1 MKRLLI
7 VLLIALMSVGCSNK
21 NSQQSSQATPESSQ
35 TSEKNLTIE
44 DVEGYWDCKSDEE
57 GILLKLG
64 WKNDIDLYYSDGSKE
79 KNSYNI
85 IDSDSN
91 SIEIEMRDEDKTT
104 NEINVK
110 INTVL
115 EQNKHYK
122 FTGCLE
128 SEIGYEDKYNTPE
141 FLEFLDNFNSY
152 EQYFD
157 IVN

>member
-7 VLLIALMSVGCSNK
+7 VLLIALISVGCSNK

-44 DVEGYWDCKSDEE
+44 DVEGYWECKSDEE

-91 SIEIEMRDEDKTT
+91 SIEIEMRDEDKIT
-104 NEINVK
+104 NIITKSDDNGETITLKRNKKEHYFIRIPKDKFYVK
-110 INTVL
+110 LI
-115 EQNKHYK
+115 
-122 FTGCLE
+122 
-128 SEIGYEDKYNTPE
+128 EDYGGE
-141 FLEFLDNFNSY
+141 
-152 EQYFD
+152 
-157 IVN
+157 

>member
-7 VLLIALMSVGCSNK
+7 VLLIALISVGCSNK

-44 DVEGYWDCKSDEE
+44 DVEGYWECKSDEE

-91 SIEIEMRDEDKTT
+91 SIEIEVRDEDKTT
-104 NEINVK
+104 NIIIKSDDNGETITLKRNKKEHYFIRIPKDKFYVK
-110 INTVL
+110 LI
-115 EQNKHYK
+115 
-122 FTGCLE
+122 
-128 SEIGYEDKYNTPE
+128 EDYGGE
-141 FLEFLDNFNSY
+141 
-152 EQYFD
+152 
-157 IVN
+157 

>member
-44 DVEGYWDCKSDEE
+44 DVEGYWECKSDEE

-104 NEINVK
+104 NIIIKSDDNGETITLKRNKKEHYFIRIPKDKFYVK
-110 INTVL
+110 LI
-115 EQNKHYK
+115 
-122 FTGCLE
+122 
-128 SEIGYEDKYNTPE
+128 EDYGGE
-141 FLEFLDNFNSY
+141 
-152 EQYFD
+152 
-157 IVN
+157 

>member
-7 VLLIALMSVGCSNK
+7 VLLIALISVGCSNK

-44 DVEGYWDCKSDEE
+44 DVEGYWECKSDEE

-91 SIEIEMRDEDKTT
+91 SIEIEMRDETT
-104 NEINVK
+104 NIIIKSDDNGETITLKRNKKEHYFIRIPKDKFYVK
-110 INTVL
+110 LI
-115 EQNKHYK
+115 
-122 FTGCLE
+122 
-128 SEIGYEDKYNTPE
+128 EDYGGE
-141 FLEFLDNFNSY
+141 
-152 EQYFD
+152 
-157 IVN
+157 

>member
-7 VLLIALMSVGCSNK
+7 VLLIALISVGCSNK

-44 DVEGYWDCKSDEE
+44 DVEGYWECKSDEE

-104 NEINVK
+104 NIIIKSDDNGETITLKRNKKEHYFIRIPKDKFYVK
-110 INTVL
+110 LI
-115 EQNKHYK
+115 EYY
-122 FTGCLE
+122 GGE
-128 SEIGYEDKYNTPE
+128 
-141 FLEFLDNFNSY
+141 
-152 EQYFD
+152 
-157 IVN
+157 

>member
-7 VLLIALMSVGCSNK
+7 VLLIALISVGCSNK

-44 DVEGYWDCKSDEE
+44 DVEGYWECKSDEE

-85 IDSDSN
+85 FDSDSN

-104 NEINVK
+104 NIIIKSDDNGETITLKRNKKEHYSIRIPKDKFYVK
-110 INTVL
+110 LI
-115 EQNKHYK
+115 
-122 FTGCLE
+122 
-128 SEIGYEDKYNTPE
+128 EDYGGE
-141 FLEFLDNFNSY
+141 
-152 EQYFD
+152 
-157 IVN
+157 

>member
-7 VLLIALMSVGCSNK
+7 VLLIALISVGCSNK

-44 DVEGYWDCKSDEE
+44 DVEGYWECKSDEE

-64 WKNDIDLYYSDGSKE
+64 WKNDIDLYYSDESKE

-104 NEINVK
+104 NIIIKSDDNGETITLKRNKKEHYFIRIPKDKFYVK
-110 INTVL
+110 LI
-115 EQNKHYK
+115 
-122 FTGCLE
+122 
-128 SEIGYEDKYNTPE
+128 EDYGGE
-141 FLEFLDNFNSY
+141 
-152 EQYFD
+152 
-157 IVN
+157 

>member
-44 DVEGYWDCKSDEE
+44 DVEGYWECKSDEE

-91 SIEIEMRDEDKTT
+91 SIEIEMRDEDKIT
-104 NEINVK
+104 NIIIKSDDNGETITLKRNKKEHYFIRIPKDKFYVK
-110 INTVL
+110 LI
-115 EQNKHYK
+115 
-122 FTGCLE
+122 
-128 SEIGYEDKYNTPE
+128 EDYGGE
-141 FLEFLDNFNSY
+141 
-152 EQYFD
+152 
-157 IVN
+157 

>member
-21 NSQQSSQATPESSQ
+21 NSQQSSQPTPESSQ

-44 DVEGYWDCKSDEE
+44 DVEGYWECKSDEE

-104 NEINVK
+104 NIIIKSDDNGETITLKRNKKEHYFIRIPKDKFYVK
-110 INTVL
+110 LI
-115 EQNKHYK
+115 
-122 FTGCLE
+122 
-128 SEIGYEDKYNTPE
+128 EDYGGE
-141 FLEFLDNFNSY
+141 
-152 EQYFD
+152 
-157 IVN
+157 

>member
-7 VLLIALMSVGCSNK
+7 VLLIALISVGCSNK
-21 NSQQSSQATPESSQ
+21 NSQQSSQPKSSQ

-44 DVEGYWDCKSDEE
+44 DVEGYWECKSDEE

-104 NEINVK
+104 NIIIKSDDNGETITLK
-110 INTVL
+110 R
-115 EQNKHYK
+115 NKKEHYFIRIPKDK
-122 FTGCLE
+122 FKLHGF
-128 SEIGYEDKYNTPE
+128 Y
-141 FLEFLDNFNSY
+141 
-152 EQYFD
+152 
-157 IVN
+157 

>member
-1 MKRLLI
+1 MKRLII
-7 VLLIALMSVGCSNK
+7 VLLIALISVGCSNK

-44 DVEGYWDCKSDEE
+44 DVEGYWECKSDEE

-104 NEINVK
+104 NIIIKSDDNGETITLKRNKKEHYFIRIPKDKFYVK
-110 INTVL
+110 LI
-115 EQNKHYK
+115 
-122 FTGCLE
+122 
-128 SEIGYEDKYNTPE
+128 EDYGGE
-141 FLEFLDNFNSY
+141 
-152 EQYFD
+152 
-157 IVN
+157 

>member
-7 VLLIALMSVGCSNK
+7 VLLIALISVGCSNK

-44 DVEGYWDCKSDEE
+44 DVEGYWECKSDEE

-64 WKNDIDLYYSDGSKE
+64 WKNDIDLYYSDWSKE

-104 NEINVK
+104 NIIIKSDDNGETITLKRNKKEHYFIRIPKDKFYVK
-110 INTVL
+110 LI
-115 EQNKHYK
+115 
-122 FTGCLE
+122 
-128 SEIGYEDKYNTPE
+128 EDYGGE
-141 FLEFLDNFNSY
+141 
-152 EQYFD
+152 
-157 IVN
+157 

>member
-7 VLLIALMSVGCSNK
+7 VLLIALISVGCSNK

-35 TSEKNLTIE
+35 TSDKNLTIE
-44 DVEGYWDCKSDEE
+44 DVEGYWECKSDEE

-104 NEINVK
+104 NIIIKSDDNGETITLKRNKKEHYFIRIPKDKFYVK
-110 INTVL
+110 LI
-115 EQNKHYK
+115 
-122 FTGCLE
+122 
-128 SEIGYEDKYNTPE
+128 EDYGGE
-141 FLEFLDNFNSY
+141 
-152 EQYFD
+152 
-157 IVN
+157 

>member
-7 VLLIALMSVGCSNK
+7 VLLIALISVGCSNK

-44 DVEGYWDCKSDEE
+44 DVEGYWECKSDEE

-64 WKNDIDLYYSDGSKE
+64 WKNNIDLYYSDGSKE

-104 NEINVK
+104 NIIIKSDDNGETITLKRNKKEHYFIRIPKDKFYVK
-110 INTVL
+110 LI
-115 EQNKHYK
+115 
-122 FTGCLE
+122 
-128 SEIGYEDKYNTPE
+128 EDYGGE
-141 FLEFLDNFNSY
+141 
-152 EQYFD
+152 
-157 IVN
+157 

>member
-7 VLLIALMSVGCSNK
+7 VLLIALISVGCSNK

-44 DVEGYWDCKSDEE
+44 DVEGYWECKSDEE

-85 IDSDSN
+85 IDSDSK

-104 NEINVK
+104 NIIIKSDDNGETITLKRNKKEHYFIRIPKDKFYVK
-110 INTVL
+110 LI
-115 EQNKHYK
+115 
-122 FTGCLE
+122 
-128 SEIGYEDKYNTPE
+128 EDYGGE
-141 FLEFLDNFNSY
+141 
-152 EQYFD
+152 
-157 IVN
+157 

>member
-1 MKRLLI
+1 MKRLPI
-7 VLLIALMSVGCSNK
+7 VLLIALISVGCSNK

-44 DVEGYWDCKSDEE
+44 DVEGYWECKSDEE

-64 WKNDIDLYYSDGSKE
+64 WKNDIDLYYSDESKE

-104 NEINVK
+104 NIIIKSDDNGETITLKRNKKEHYFIRIPKDKFYVK
-110 INTVL
+110 LI
-115 EQNKHYK
+115 
-122 FTGCLE
+122 
-128 SEIGYEDKYNTPE
+128 EDYGGE
-141 FLEFLDNFNSY
+141 
-152 EQYFD
+152 
-157 IVN
+157 

>member
-7 VLLIALMSVGCSNK
+7 VLLIALISVGCSNK

-44 DVEGYWDCKSDEE
+44 DVEGYWECKSDEE

-79 KNSYNI
+79 KSSYNI

-104 NEINVK
+104 NIIIKSDDNGETITLKRNKKEHYFIRIPKDKFYVK
-110 INTVL
+110 LI
-115 EQNKHYK
+115 
-122 FTGCLE
+122 
-128 SEIGYEDKYNTPE
+128 EDYGGE
-141 FLEFLDNFNSY
+141 
-152 EQYFD
+152 
-157 IVN
+157 

>member
-7 VLLIALMSVGCSNK
+7 VLLISLISVGCSNK

-44 DVEGYWDCKSDEE
+44 DVEGYWECKSDEE

-91 SIEIEMRDEDKTT
+91 SIEIEMRDEDKIT
-104 NEINVK
+104 NIIIKSDDNGETITLKRNKKEHYFIRIPKDKFYVK
-110 INTVL
+110 LI
-115 EQNKHYK
+115 
-122 FTGCLE
+122 
-128 SEIGYEDKYNTPE
+128 EDYGG
-141 FLEFLDNFNSY
+141 
-152 EQYFD
+152 
-157 IVN
+157 

>member
-7 VLLIALMSVGCSNK
+7 VLLIALISVGCSNK

-44 DVEGYWDCKSDEE
+44 DVEGYWECKSDEE

-79 KNSYNI
+79 QNSDNI
-85 IDSDSN
+85 MDSESN

-104 NEINVK
+104 NIIIKSDDNGETITLKRNKKEHYFIRIPKDKFYVK
-110 INTVL
+110 LI
-115 EQNKHYK
+115 
-122 FTGCLE
+122 
-128 SEIGYEDKYNTPE
+128 EDYGGE
-141 FLEFLDNFNSY
+141 
-152 EQYFD
+152 
-157 IVN
+157 

>member
-1 MKRLLI
+1 MKSLLI
-7 VLLIALMSVGCSNK
+7 VLLIALISVGCSNK

-44 DVEGYWDCKSDEE
+44 DVEGYWECKSDEE

-91 SIEIEMRDEDKTT
+91 SIEIEMRDEDKIT
-104 NEINVK
+104 NIIIKSDDNGETITLKRNKKEHYFIRIPKDKFYVK
-110 INTVL
+110 LI
-115 EQNKHYK
+115 
-122 FTGCLE
+122 
-128 SEIGYEDKYNTPE
+128 EDYGGE
-141 FLEFLDNFNSY
+141 
-152 EQYFD
+152 
-157 IVN
+157 

>member
-7 VLLIALMSVGCSNK
+7 VLLISLMSVGCSNK

-44 DVEGYWDCKSDEE
+44 DVEGYWECKSDEE

-91 SIEIEMRDEDKTT
+91 SIEIEMRDEDKIT
-104 NEINVK
+104 NIIIKSDDNGETITLKRNKKEHYFIRIPKDKFYVK
-110 INTVL
+110 LI
-115 EQNKHYK
+115 
-122 FTGCLE
+122 
-128 SEIGYEDKYNTPE
+128 EDYGGE
-141 FLEFLDNFNSY
+141 
-152 EQYFD
+152 
-157 IVN
+157 

>member
-7 VLLIALMSVGCSNK
+7 VLLIALMSVGCNNT
-21 NSQQSSQATPESSQ
+21 NSQQSSQVTTESSQ

-44 DVEGYWDCKSDEE
+44 DVEGYWECKSDEE

-91 SIEIEMRDEDKTT
+91 SIKIEMRDEDKTT
-104 NEINVK
+104 NIIIKSDDNGETITLKRNKKEHYFIRIPKDKFYVK
-110 INTVL
+110 LI
-115 EQNKHYK
+115 
-122 FTGCLE
+122 
-128 SEIGYEDKYNTPE
+128 EDYGGE
-141 FLEFLDNFNSY
+141 
-152 EQYFD
+152 
-157 IVN
+157 

>member
-1 MKRLLI
+1 MKRLPI
-7 VLLIALMSVGCSNK
+7 VLLIALISVGCSNK

-44 DVEGYWDCKSDEE
+44 DVEGYWECKSDEE

-104 NEINVK
+104 NIIIKSDDNGETITLKRNKKEHYFIRIPKDKFYVK
-110 INTVL
+110 LI
-115 EQNKHYK
+115 
-122 FTGCLE
+122 
-128 SEIGYEDKYNTPE
+128 EDYGGE
-141 FLEFLDNFNSY
+141 
-152 EQYFD
+152 
-157 IVN
+157 

>member
-7 VLLIALMSVGCSNK
+7 VLLIALISVGCSNK

-44 DVEGYWDCKSDEE
+44 DVEGYWECKSDEE

-64 WKNDIDLYYSDGSKE
+64 WKNDIDLYYSDESKE

-104 NEINVK
+104 NIIIKSDDNGETITLKRNKKEHYFIRIPKDKFYVK
-110 INTVL
+110 LI
-115 EQNKHYK
+115 
-122 FTGCLE
+122 
-128 SEIGYEDKYNTPE
+128 
-141 FLEFLDNFNSY
+141 
-152 EQYFD
+152 
-157 IVN
+157 

>member
-7 VLLIALMSVGCSNK
+7 VLLIALISVGCSNK
-21 NSQQSSQATPESSQ
+21 NSQQSSQATPKSSQ

-44 DVEGYWDCKSDEE
+44 DVEGYWECKSDEE

-104 NEINVK
+104 NIIIKSDDNGETITLKRNKKEHYFIRIPKDKFYVK
-110 INTVL
+110 LI
-115 EQNKHYK
+115 
-122 FTGCLE
+122 
-128 SEIGYEDKYNTPE
+128 EDYGGE
-141 FLEFLDNFNSY
+141 
-152 EQYFD
+152 
-157 IVN
+157 

>member
-44 DVEGYWDCKSDEE
+44 DVEGYWECKSDEE

-91 SIEIEMRDEDKTT
+91 SIEIEMRDKDKTT
-104 NEINVK
+104 NIIIKSDDNGETITLKRNKKEHYFIRIPKDKFYVK
-110 INTVL
+110 LI
-115 EQNKHYK
+115 
-122 FTGCLE
+122 
-128 SEIGYEDKYNTPE
+128 EDYGGE
-141 FLEFLDNFNSY
+141 
-152 EQYFD
+152 
-157 IVN
+157 

>member
-7 VLLIALMSVGCSNK
+7 VLLIALISVGCSNK
-21 NSQQSSQATPESSQ
+21 NSQQSSQATPESS
-35 TSEKNLTIE
+35 LTIE
-44 DVEGYWDCKSDEE
+44 DVEGYWECKSDEE

-104 NEINVK
+104 NIIIKSDDNGETITLKRNKKEHYFIRIPKDKFYVK
-110 INTVL
+110 LI
-115 EQNKHYK
+115 
-122 FTGCLE
+122 
-128 SEIGYEDKYNTPE
+128 EDYGGE
-141 FLEFLDNFNSY
+141 
-152 EQYFD
+152 
-157 IVN
+157 

>member
-7 VLLIALMSVGCSNK
+7 VLLIALISVGCSNK

-44 DVEGYWDCKSDEE
+44 DVEGYWECKSDEE

-104 NEINVK
+104 NIIIKYDDNGETITLKRNKKEHYFIRIPKDKFYVK
-110 INTVL
+110 LI
-115 EQNKHYK
+115 
-122 FTGCLE
+122 
-128 SEIGYEDKYNTPE
+128 EDYGGE
-141 FLEFLDNFNSY
+141 
-152 EQYFD
+152 
-157 IVN
+157 